1 MTTQSD
7 RNVQSIYC
15 IIFACKRG
23 RGRTFW
29 KRKKKIGWRIISS
42 CRKLYTPL
50 HYCVNSPHLV
60 VLSCTILYYLVLSCT
75 IYILLLFQESAKRVI
90 YLFFYFFF
98 EYLQNQHYDIGIST
112 SFMKICKCM
121 YIYKSMFVQQG
132 FSIKNIAQTN
142 IGTYIH

>member
-75 IYILLLFQESAKRVI
+75 ILY
-90 YLFFYFFF
+90 
-98 EYLQNQHYDIGIST
+98 YLQYVIVLGKCQTSHFFIFVFIFWISANQHYDICRLYT
-112 SFMKICKCM
+112 L
-121 YIYKSMFVQQG
+121 KSKVLL
-132 FSIKNIAQTN
+132 SKELC
-142 IGTYIH
+142 